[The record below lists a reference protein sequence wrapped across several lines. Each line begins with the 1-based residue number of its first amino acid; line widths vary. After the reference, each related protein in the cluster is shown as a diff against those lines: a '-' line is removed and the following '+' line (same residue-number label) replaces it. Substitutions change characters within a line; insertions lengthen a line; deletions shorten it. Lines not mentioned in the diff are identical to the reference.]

1 MIWNQNQI
9 MILILKSW
17 LFWLLMSRMSIIE
30 LVNNEFRI
38 KLFCASFQKG
48 RPIPAVSST
57 VNINNIVGMK
67 IVN

>member
-1 MIWNQNQI
+1 
-9 MILILKSW
+9 
-17 LFWLLMSRMSIIE
+17 MSRMSIIE
-30 LVNNEFRI
+30 LVNNEFKI